1 MWVSLLRE
9 LMIFLTITLTAEKFC
24 CQKKFELDWCL
35 SDSQNYQLI
44 KPKILSGEALR
55 LDELNE

>member
-24 CQKKFELDWCL
+24 RQKFELDWCL

-44 KPKILSGEALR
+44 KPKILSGEAL
-55 LDELNE
+55 

>member
-24 CQKKFELDWCL
+24 RQKFELDWCL

-44 KPKILSGEALR
+44 PKILSGEGLR
-55 LDELNE
+55 LNELNE